1 MYYDLSSNTLLAITL
16 GLKEQETSIS
26 FLPTKLLPRS
36 KTYCKL
42 NKQVS
47 QKCLTKALRTMS
59 HLCKSLAINRHR
71 NSTFVKKHA
80 FSCDK
85 VSCLLESHF
94 SYQSSGSS
102 KLVKIHFGGRRLL
115 TFWLFFSFF
124 RLKRLHEQ
132 CKTKRIAC

>member
-1 MYYDLSSNTLLAITL
+1 MALQTGKRLYYDLSSNTLLAITL
-16 GLKEQETSIS
+16 GLKEKETSTS
-26 FLPTKLLPRS
+26 FLPTKLLPGS

-47 QKCLTKALRTMS
+47 QKFLTKALRTMS

-71 NSTFVKKHA
+71 NFYFCKEIYI
-80 FSCDK
+80 FLRQN
-85 VSCLLESHF
+85 SCLMESHF

-115 TFWLFFSFF
+115 AFWLFFFFSF
-124 RLKRLHEQ
+124 KAI
-132 CKTKRIAC
+132 T